1 MLSEFEF
8 VNYISLIQ
16 KGLEQRRKFDEAM
29 SEFNTS
35 FFVSNIGE
43 DWLNGLVMLLET
55 SMDDKP
61 GKNWSYISWWLFE
74 SNTVDKKLIITDE
87 TGKDSEIDVSTPELL
102 YKWLVEREKLT
113 KFS

>member
-8 VNYISLIQ
+8 VYYINLIQ
-16 KGLEQRRKFDEAM
+16 NGLNQRRKFDEAM

-43 DWLNGLVMLLET
+43 DWLKGLIMLLET
-55 SMDDKP
+55 VMDDEP
-61 GKNWSYISWWLFE
+61 GKNGSYISWWLFE

-87 TGKDSEIDVSTPELL
+87 NNNNSELDVSTPELL
-102 YKWLVEREKLT
+102 YKWLVERKVD
-113 KFS
+113 

>member
-29 SEFNTS
+29 AEFNTS

-61 GKNWSYISWWLFE
+61 GKNGSYISWWLFN
-74 SNTVDKKLIITDE
+74 SNVVDKIITITEEDGANYE
-87 TGKDSEIDVSTPELL
+87 VSVKTPQQL
-102 YKWLVEREKLT
+102 YKFLSERKVD
-113 KFS
+113 